1 MVGHKRNTNIDFN
14 NIRKEDATRLAILSL
29 SILVS
34 FISLVKTAVQVNVPD
49 PDERRK
55 DKQHKENVPHYKLS
69 LIVFTFFC
77 VLYRLLRLSV
87 NPTSNSVSNV
97 SYSSLA
103 VFCVYLKQWTIILV
117 VSAFISNVTVLWCV
131 GTSITIVII
140 LGAISIFVP
149 NGYLLYNFAGTLAV
163 DLDRKQSRILFL
175 SFTLAVN
182 IIWLLGIGGE
192 KALTILINIHVL

>member
-1 MVGHKRNTNIDFN
+1 MSKLMSFCCSGLLLIILLIRRRDRVPLKFMGHDLKQFKSLEGFLESGPQFVLQSYILMVGHKRNTNIDFN

-77 VLYRLLRLSV
+77 VLYRLLRYVLIQLQTVSLTCHIPV
-87 NPTSNSVSNV
+87 SRSSVS
-97 SYSSLA
+97 
-103 VFCVYLKQWTIILV
+103 I
-117 VSAFISNVTVLWCV
+117 
-131 GTSITIVII
+131 
-140 LGAISIFVP
+140 
-149 NGYLLYNFAGTLAV
+149 
-163 DLDRKQSRILFL
+163 
-175 SFTLAVN
+175 
-182 IIWLLGIGGE
+182 
-192 KALTILINIHVL
+192 

>member
-1 MVGHKRNTNIDFN
+1 M
-14 NIRKEDATRLAILSL
+14 
-29 SILVS
+29 
-34 FISLVKTAVQVNVPD
+34 
-49 PDERRK
+49 
-55 DKQHKENVPHYKLS
+55 
-69 LIVFTFFC
+69 
-77 VLYRLLRLSV
+77 
-87 NPTSNSVSNV
+87 

-192 KALTILINIHVL
+192 KALSILINIHVL